1 MGKSDEIRRVETET
15 LLKALGPIGM
25 AKYLEECDDG
35 GTGDYTKE
43 KILTAGLFNSGNI
56 GYANLNNWRAP
67 TISGGFN
74 NCFKS
79 IYY

>member
-25 AKYLEECDDG
+25 AKYLEKCDNG

-43 KILTAGLFNSGNI
+43 KYEQPDYSIQEILDMI
-56 GYANLNNWRAP
+56 
-67 TISGGFN
+67 I
-74 NCFKS
+74 
-79 IYY
+79 